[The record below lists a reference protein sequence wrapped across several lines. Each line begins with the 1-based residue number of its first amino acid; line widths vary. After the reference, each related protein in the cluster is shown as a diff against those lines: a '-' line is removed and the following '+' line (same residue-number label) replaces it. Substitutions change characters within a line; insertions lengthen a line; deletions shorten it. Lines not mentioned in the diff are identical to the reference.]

1 MNKVEQ
7 SYAIVKKLQLDH
19 GLFLASTSSDY
30 SYVWLRDSFYMSLP
44 FMDKQCGTYE
54 KVYHRILDLLI
65 ELEDKLDYHTKIK
78 PQLWYE
84 FIHAR
89 YSAQDVKEIPDHEWG
104 HSQNDAIGAIL
115 WGIAE
120 GTHAGRKVLRNPKDL
135 QIVQKLVYYLETL
148 EYWKHDDSG
157 MWEEIREVRSSSIA
171 ACVAGL
177 ESVRD
182 WLYAVDVP
190 HELIRNGKVALY
202 NLYPRETT
210 TRNVDLAQL
219 SMIYPYAV
227 LDAYAMEGIL
237 QHVEDNLVRERGVI
251 RYVGDSYYSTLEEQH
266 GRGMSRKFYESTEAE
281 WCFGFGFLSLGYM
294 QLGNVEKAIYYL
306 NKLESVM
313 LEDGSCPELYFSGT
327 DKYNKN
333 TPLGW
338 SNAMHILAYEK
349 VLSLT
354 N

>member
-7 SYAIVKKLQLDH
+7 SYAIVKKLQLNH

-54 KVYHRILDLLI
+54 KAYHRILDLLI
-65 ELEDKLDYHTKIK
+65 ELENKLDYHTQVK
-78 PQLWYE
+78 PQLWFE

-115 WGIAE
+115 WGIGE
-120 GTHAGRKVLRNPKDL
+120 GWRAGRKVLRSPKDL

-177 ESVRD
+177 KSV
-182 WLYAVDVP
+182 YSIVNVP
-190 HELIRNGKVALY
+190 ISLINKGKTALCELF
-202 NLYPRETT
+202 PCETT
-210 TRNVDLAQL
+210 TRKYDLAQL
-219 SMIYPYAV
+219 SLVYPYNV
-227 LDAYAMEGIL
+227 LDDYLSEKIL
-237 QHVEDNLVRERGVI
+237 VNVEDNLVRERGVI

-281 WCFGFGFLSLGYM
+281 WCFGFGFLSLGYAT
-294 QLGNVEKAIYYL
+294 LGNMDKAKYYL
-306 NKLESVM
+306 DKLESVM

-338 SNAMHILAYEK
+338 SNAMHILAKEK
-349 VLSLT
+349 VSP
-354 N
+354 